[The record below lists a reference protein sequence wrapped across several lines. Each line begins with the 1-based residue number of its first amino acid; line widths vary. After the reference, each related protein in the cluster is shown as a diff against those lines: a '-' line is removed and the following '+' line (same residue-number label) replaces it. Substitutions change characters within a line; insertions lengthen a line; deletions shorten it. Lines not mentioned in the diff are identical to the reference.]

1 MHGQRRRPYIA
12 AITIT
17 IDGKRTRKAIGYY
30 SSRRDAMA
38 ALAEY
43 HNQPYDLSAREIS
56 VIDFFQKWLS
66 YRDERGRGVQA
77 TATYKSTFLNHCKP
91 LFNMRFCDVQSIQIQ
106 QLVDNAKSP
115 VIAER
120 IKTTWGL
127 LYKYAALT
135 GITTSNAAAIVER
148 PTRPKSTLH
157 KPFTADEI
165 EELWTYKNNLYAH
178 LALVY
183 IYTGLRPSELLTM
196 RREDVHIEERYM
208 IGGMK
213 TDAGRGRTIPIAEK
227 IVPIIEEFY
236 DQCNGDFL
244 CPVHRYDRLRE
255 KWKMCALPVIHN
267 HLPHDG
273 RHTCETLLDNARV
286 AKRTIQLIL
295 GHAGKD
301 VDEAVY
307 THKTRQQLIDA
318 INLI

>member
-12 AITIT
+12 AVTIT
-17 IDGKRTRKAIGYY
+17 VDGKRTRKALGYY
-30 SSRRDAMA
+30 ASRRDALA

-43 HNQPYDLSAREIS
+43 HNQPYDLAAREIT
-56 VIDFFQKWLS
+56 VLDFFQKWLA
-66 YRDERGRGVQA
+66 YREERGRGQQA
-77 TATYKSTFLNHCKP
+77 TAIYKSTFLNHCKP
-91 LFNMRFCDVQSIQIQ
+91 LFDMRFADVQSIQIQ

-135 GITTSNAAAIVER
+135 GIATNNAAAIVER
-148 PTRPKSTLH
+148 PTRPKSKLH

-165 EELWTYKNNLYAH
+165 AELWTYENNLMAH
-178 LALVY
+178 LALIY
-183 IYTGLRPSELLTM
+183 IYTGLRPSELLNM
-196 RREDVHIEERYM
+196 RREDVHLEERYM

-213 TDAGRGRTIPIAEK
+213 TEAGRGRTIPIAEK
-227 IVPIIEEFY
+227 IVPLIKELLESN
-236 DQCNGDFL
+236 NGEYL
-244 CPVHRYDRLRE
+244 CGIKRYERLRE
-255 KWKMCALPVIHN
+255 KWAACALPVIHN
-267 HLPHDG
+267 HLLHDG

-301 VDEAVY
+301 IDEAVY